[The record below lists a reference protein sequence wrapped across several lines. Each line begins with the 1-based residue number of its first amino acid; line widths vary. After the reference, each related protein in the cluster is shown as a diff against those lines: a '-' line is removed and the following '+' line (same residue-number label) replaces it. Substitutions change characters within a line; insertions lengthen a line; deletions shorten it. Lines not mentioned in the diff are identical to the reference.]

1 MQTPAQRYQP
11 SLITYREH
19 LLPIE
24 YPASDIVMTVGWNGF
39 IKFMGRRLR
48 LSTALHRLPV
58 ALRPDREVDGRFDVY
73 FCHQRFMR
81 LDMNQITENT

>member
-24 YPASDIVMTVGWNGF
+24 YPATDIVMTVGWNGF

-48 LSTALHRLPV
+48 LSTAASAAR
-58 ALRPDREVDGRFDVY
+58 R
-73 FCHQRFMR
+73 
-81 LDMNQITENT
+81 ITPGSGGGWSL